1 MARAVEANE
10 ASASG
15 EIGKLKQAVQAVANM
30 VSQNAEEDEK
40 TAAALNARID
50 GIERRTAS
58 AQAAAVAAQE
68 TSGAAQKAIQ
78 NVATLV
84 TQNSE
89 EDEKTAAEL
98 NARIDGIERRVATA
112 SKEGGGGGGGGSGAS
127 SEASSTPHAA
137 SSPRGARLLD
147 QEVARVLG

>member
-1 MARAVEANE
+1 M
-10 ASASG
+10 
-15 EIGKLKQAVQAVANM
+15 
-30 VSQNAEEDEK
+30 
-40 TAAALNARID
+40 
-50 GIERRTAS
+50 
-58 AQAAAVAAQE
+58 
-68 TSGAAQKAIQ
+68 
-78 NVATLV
+78 ATLV

-98 NARIDGIERRVATA
+98 NARIDSIERRVATA